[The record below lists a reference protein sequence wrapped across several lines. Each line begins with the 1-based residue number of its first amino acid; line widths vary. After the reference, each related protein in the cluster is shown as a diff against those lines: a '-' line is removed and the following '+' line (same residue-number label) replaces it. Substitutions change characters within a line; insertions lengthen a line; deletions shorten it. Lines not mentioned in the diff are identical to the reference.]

1 MVWNVQA
8 PWDVYP
14 SPTLCGLCLKV
25 LRGRN
30 GDADKKPIP
39 TLTKDVNS
47 TSVYLMLLKR
57 NLWVSVKEKLLKV
70 FVLNM
75 RGKPLMPCSPAKA
88 RHMLKAGKAFV
99 VRRTPFT
106 IKLTIATGETKQ
118 DVTLGVDAGARH
130 VGISAT
136 TEKEEVFASEVALR
150 QDITGLLA
158 DRLAFR
164 RARRNRKTRYRAPR
178 FLNRVR
184 SKHKGWLAPS
194 IENRI
199 QAHISRIDAVC
210 KLLPV
215 TKIVIET
222 ASFDIQKIKNPDVE
236 GKGYQ
241 QGDQLGFWNVREY
254 VLFRDGHVCQ
264 HCHGRSK
271 DKILNVHHLESRKT
285 GGDAPNNLITLCETC
300 HKALHAGKI
309 KLKVKR
315 GKSFKAETFMG
326 IMRWTLLDRVRKAHS
341 GLPVENTYGYLTK
354 NTRITLGLPKT
365 HCADAFCIAGNLKAQ
380 RTGVYLYQ
388 KQTRKHNRQ
397 IHKCSILKGGV
408 RKLNQS
414 PYLVKGFR
422 LFDKVKCLGQ
432 VGFIFGR
439 RSSGYFDVR
448 TLGGKKLS
456 LAIHA
461 KKLTLLE
468 KRKTFL
474 TELRKES
481 GASSPV

>member
-1 MVWNVQA
+1 
-8 PWDVYP
+8 
-14 SPTLCGLCLKV
+14 
-25 LRGRN
+25 
-30 GDADKKPIP
+30 
-39 TLTKDVNS
+39 
-47 TSVYLMLLKR
+47 
-57 NLWVSVKEKLLKV
+57 
-70 FVLNM
+70 M
-75 RGKPLMPCSPAKA
+75 RGQPLMPCSPAKA
-88 RHMLKAGKAFV
+88 RHLLKAGKAAV
-99 VRRTPFT
+99 RRRTPFT
-106 IKLTIATGETKQ
+106 IQLRIATGETKQ
-118 DVTLGVDAGARH
+118 SVTLGVDAGAKH
-130 VGISAT
+130 VGLSAA
-136 TEKEEVFASEVALR
+136 TEKEEVFASEVELR

-158 DRLAFR
+158 ARLSLR
-164 RARRNRKTRYRAPR
+164 RERRQRKTRYRAPR

-184 SKHKGWLAPS
+184 SKHKGWLAPTV
-194 IENRI
+194 ENRI
-199 QAHISRIDAVC
+199 QAHMSRIDAIC
-210 KLLPV
+210 GLLPV

-222 ASFDIQKIKNPDVE
+222 ASFDIQKIKHPDVE
-236 GKGYQ
+236 GTNYQ

-264 HCHGRSK
+264 HCHGHAK
-271 DKILNVHHLESRKT
+271 DKILNVHHLESRQT
-285 GGDAPNNLITLCETC
+285 GGDAPNNLITLCKTC
-300 HKALHAGKI
+300 HKACHAGKI

-315 GKSFKAETFMG
+315 GQSFRAEAFMG

-354 NTRITLGLPKT
+354 NTRIALGLPKT

-380 RTGVYLYQ
+380 RSGVYLYQ

-397 IHKCSILKGGV
+397 IHKCSILKGGI

-432 VGFIFGR
+432 VGFIFGK

-456 LAIHA
+456 PAIHA